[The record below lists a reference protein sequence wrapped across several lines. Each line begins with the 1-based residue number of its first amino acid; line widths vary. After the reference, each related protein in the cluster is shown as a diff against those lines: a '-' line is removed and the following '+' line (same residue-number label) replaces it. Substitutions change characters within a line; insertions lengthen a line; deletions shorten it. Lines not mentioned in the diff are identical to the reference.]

1 MKDIK
6 STILLLIIIGL
17 AGYNIFF
24 TKQLKT
30 DVEGYN
36 AKIDSIQTEI
46 DSVQIV
52 NKQLD
57 EHIFKIHSEI
67 LTIDKDITKV
77 ENKITTIKEKTN
89 EKVNNVDN
97 YAIHDLYKFFADR
110 YENQAG
116 LDSTAKSVDS
126 KTRN

>member
-30 DVEGYN
+30 DVAGYN

-46 DSVQIV
+46 DSVETV

-57 EHIFKIHSEI
+57 EHIFTIHKEI
-67 LTIDKDITKV
+67 VNINKDINQV

-89 EKVNNVDN
+89 EKVNHVDN
-97 YAIHDLYKFFADR
+97 YVIHDLDKFFADR
-110 YENQAG
+110 YENQTR
-116 LDSTAKSVDS
+116 LDSTAKSSNS